1 MALDISSSTLG
12 AAVGLRQAQGQMD
25 FGVKALNQNAQQQDQ
40 AIATLLQGSSDG
52 SSSGGGNVTATR
64 GQNLNIVV

>member
-12 AAVGLRQAQGQMD
+12 AAIGLRQAQGQVD
-25 FGVKALNQNAQQQDQ
+25 FGVKTLSQTAQQQDQ
-40 AIATLLQGSSDG
+40 AVATLLQGGSDG